1 MLILLYVAFCTI
13 MAISR
18 QKEARSQTMPYS
30 YRMDSRV
37 PYSAQ
42 YHRQHC
48 ILQAFKQFGALY
60 MHNPDDKYPT
70 RPGFEPSTSEFQAT
84 TESNEPSGRPTAK
97 DTRLSNAMA
106 WALVQWL
113 NLPA

>member
-1 MLILLYVAFCTI
+1 
-13 MAISR
+13 
-18 QKEARSQTMPYS
+18 
-30 YRMDSRV
+30 MD
-37 PYSAQ
+37 
-42 YHRQHC
+42 
-48 ILQAFKQFGALY
+48 
-60 MHNPDDKYPT
+60 NPDDKYPT

>member
-1 MLILLYVAFCTI
+1 
-13 MAISR
+13 
-18 QKEARSQTMPYS
+18 
-30 YRMDSRV
+30 
-37 PYSAQ
+37 
-42 YHRQHC
+42 
-48 ILQAFKQFGALY
+48 

-84 TESNEPSGRPTAK
+84 TESNEPSGRPPAK

-113 NLPA
+113 NLPAWKVGDRRFEPSSGQ

>member
-1 MLILLYVAFCTI
+1 
-13 MAISR
+13 
-18 QKEARSQTMPYS
+18 
-30 YRMDSRV
+30 
-37 PYSAQ
+37 
-42 YHRQHC
+42 
-48 ILQAFKQFGALY
+48 

-84 TESNEPSGRPTAK
+84 IESNEPSGRPTAK

-113 NLPA
+113 NLPEIAGSNPPLANKFHSSHHPQEALLARFSLYLHKDA

>member
-1 MLILLYVAFCTI
+1 
-13 MAISR
+13 
-18 QKEARSQTMPYS
+18 MPYS
-30 YRMDSRV
+30 YRMDSKV

-48 ILQAFKQFGALY
+48 TLQA
-60 MHNPDDKYPT
+60 
-70 RPGFEPSTSEFQAT
+70 RTSEFQAT
-84 TESNEPSGRPTAK
+84 TESNEPLGRPTAK